1 MVSGNDISN
10 NLAPAMDTTS
20 LCQDCGLVF
29 PEIRKMQDHK
39 RVAHDKSVNHCESCD
54 MDVVGLKNF
63 TDHKKRHK
71 QKVCPRCA
79 MLVFVNS
86 WSLQSIVTFN
96 VLRAGYVRK
105 EQMRLTPARKR
116 LSSTCSSSPNS
127 SPRKGF
133 PIKKTHVNRLILNS
147 IDE

>member
-1 MVSGNDISN
+1 MVSGNEISS

-20 LCQDCGLVF
+20 LCQECGLVF

-86 WSLQSIVTFN
+86 WSSHKASCFETNFKCDIKSQ
-96 VLRAGYVRK
+96 R
-105 EQMRLTPARKR
+105 R
-116 LSSTCSSSPNS
+116 LS
-127 SPRKGF
+127 
-133 PIKKTHVNRLILNS
+133 I
-147 IDE
+147 